1 MDGHSRQVEGRAV
14 ASPNDEDLLI
24 KGAPRRERIP
34 SSLAVRPPPGMEPPV
49 DPELHRCAAPGAEE
63 DAPPVESLKVHVDAE
78 PLSGVNV
85 AQAVEARPGGGRDVS
100 IIPVAIT
107 GARGRDD

>member
-1 MDGHSRQVEGRAV
+1 
-14 ASPNDEDLLI
+14 
-24 KGAPRRERIP
+24 
-34 SSLAVRPPPGMEPPV
+34 MEPPV

-100 IIPVAIT
+100 ITPVVIS